1 MITMCSVSIDVKDV
15 EDCPQT
21 FPDLEQRLQ
30 VYCAYLLTP
39 EVHHITLNTPRYQ
52 WQSNAKRG
60 EVEYLREDNDLNIVI
75 SLLLKEK

>member
-1 MITMCSVSIDVKDV
+1 MMTMCSVSIDVKDV

-39 EVHHITLNTPRYQ
+39 EVHHITLNTH
-52 WQSNAKRG
+52 
-60 EVEYLREDNDLNIVI
+60 LVI
-75 SLLLKEK
+75 SGRAMTREER